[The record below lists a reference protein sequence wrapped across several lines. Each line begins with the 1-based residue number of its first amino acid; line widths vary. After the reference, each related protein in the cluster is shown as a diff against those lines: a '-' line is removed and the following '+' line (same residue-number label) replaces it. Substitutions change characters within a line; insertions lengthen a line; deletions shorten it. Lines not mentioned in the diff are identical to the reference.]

1 MKTLLLV
8 SAFCLW
14 VVGCGP
20 ELPSTPMGDASP
32 NADTVMTADVPASDR
47 DTSST
52 NDAGAPTDHVTPVEA
67 GTDAGS
73 EMICIPSSLDGTHTR
88 TCEGAALCQPARAN
102 PTCAGA
108 MACDCN
114 LQPSDMPAA
123 LCTAETMPSC
133 TAAVSCS
140 PGRNHC
146 SIHLPTNV
154 DYVPFPAAMLN
165 PTPLG
170 RGGLIRTLST
180 DEGWREIRSSM
191 GDHLYSYLQPL
202 YSNRGFVQIC
212 SRLPNDVN
220 EIPPEMRGMF
230 FCAECSGATCYW
242 NRGALRRNAPSAEFT
257 ISDDACIIQFRLYIG
272 GNAEPLYSLTDLSLS
287 TLCN

>member
-32 NADTVMTADVPASDR
+32 NADAVMTADVPTSDR

-52 NDAGAPTDHVTPVEA
+52 TDAGAPTDHVTPVEA

-73 EMICIPSSLDGTHTR
+73 AMICIPFGTMSPAER
-88 TCEGAALCQPARAN
+88 CVGAAICQPNVLN
-102 PTCAGA
+102 PECAGA

-133 TAAVSCS
+133 TAAVTCS

-146 SIHLPTNV
+146 SIHLPMNV
-154 DYVPFPAAMLN
+154 DYVRFPEAMLN

-170 RGGLIRTLST
+170 RGGLIRTLS
-180 DEGWREIRSSM
+180 DRAGWREIRSSM
-191 GDHLYSYLQPL
+191 GYHLYDYLQPL
-202 YSNRGFVQIC
+202 YSDRGFVQIC
-212 SRLPNDVN
+212 HILPSGVN
-220 EIPPEMRGMF
+220 GIPESMWNMPY
-230 FCAECSGATCYW
+230 CAHCSGTTCYW
-242 NRGALRRNAPSAEFT
+242 NRGALRDRGPSVEIT
-257 ISDDACIIQFRLYIG
+257 VSDDACILHVRYYTAGTSDPVLSF
-272 GNAEPLYSLTDLSLS
+272 TDLSLS
-287 TLCN
+287 TRCN